1 MQVYLFVGIG
11 GAIGSMLRY
20 LVSIV
25 TLEYFGTGFPYGTLI
40 VNLVGSFA
48 LAWFTSRIIALN
60 RIPEH
65 LSAAIGTGLIGSF
78 TTLSTLS
85 VDVVTL
91 AEKGHLSYVIIY
103 LLVSI
108 LGGLVLAFTGLTLGE
123 KRKMGNT

>member
-1 MQVYLFVGIG
+1 MQCYLFVGIG

>member
-1 MQVYLFVGIG
+1 MKVYLFVGIG
-11 GAIGSMLRY
+11 GAIGSILRY

-25 TLEYFGTGFPYGTLI
+25 TLEYFGTGFPYGTLF
-40 VNLVGSFA
+40 VNLVGSFV

-60 RIPEH
+60 KIAEY

-85 VDVVTL
+85 VDVVAL

-103 LLVSI
+103 FLMSI
-108 LGGLVLAFTGLTLGE
+108 LGGLLLAFAGLTLG
-123 KRKMGNT
+123 KNRKMGNT